1 VQKQQKGAKST
12 DYVNNAFVVEIQI
25 LDPPQLATEFHHE
38 D

>member
-12 DYVNNAFVVEIQI
+12 DYENNASVVKIQI
-25 LDPPQLATEFHHE
+25 LDPLQLTTEFHHK